1 MEMVALSTSSNAK
14 FPPPPD
20 YSKVNA
26 SFQDKSMFAYDYSSI
41 NLLYALLCGMLNA
54 TNTQI
59 QFTNEVHQTCKN
71 IGVPFHPFRI
81 IAMSLTPNQ
90 NGVNLDEM
98 DSEEK
103 EKEIKKEE
111 NILMLLEGL
120 IVNDAEEYGRIL
132 DQEVNLMNEL
142 KRL

>member
-1 MEMVALSTSSNAK
+1 MEMVALSTSSDAK
-14 FPPPPD
+14 LPPPPD
-20 YSKVNA
+20 YSKVIA
-26 SFQDKSMFAYDYSSI
+26 SFQDKSMFAYSEI
-41 NLLYALLCGMLNA
+41 NLLYAVICGMLNA

-59 QFTNEVHQTCKN
+59 QFTNEVHRLCKN
-71 IGVPFHPFRI
+71 VGVPFHPFRI

-90 NGVNLDEM
+90 NEM
-98 DSEEK
+98 NSEK
-103 EKEIKKEE
+103 EEE

-120 IVNDAEEYGRIL
+120 IVKDAEEYGRIL